1 MIIRLAGFMGE
12 SPRTIPRLLPD
23 TMAQQAYNTK
33 LENGALKPI
42 HRARLDKR
50 LDAQAQTIFLHQ
62 GKWIAWDQV
71 VDVVRGPVAEDR
83 LYFTGDGVPKI
94 MVDGETMNL
103 AIPAPTGKPVATVS
117 GTPSEE
123 LSSTILYA
131 YTWVTSLGEE
141 SEPSPLSE
149 GVEWSPGLPVTVR
162 GFSQPPD
169 NRRVTSMRIYRSQTS
184 STGATDLYFIAE
196 RPAGV
201 GDFLDDG
208 LDLVEPI
215 PSTDFNPPP
224 DELQGITALPN
235 GILAAFAGKRLYFS
249 EPYYPHAWPEKYV
262 LTTDYEIV
270 GLGAFGSSVAIMTTG
285 TPYIASGTAPEN
297 MVMEKLELNLPCINA
312 RGIVDLGYSVAYPSH
327 LGLVSISSN
336 GANVVTNGVL
346 TRDQWLQM
354 NPYSF
359 VAGQFAGRWMASYA
373 YTDEGG
379 EGKRGIIIIDLSGDQ
394 AFLIRNSDYA
404 DSMYYDIS
412 SGALYLL
419 KSGTDIY
426 EWDAIDQPFGE
437 QLWRSK
443 RFIIPTETNFG
454 ALLVEGDDITN
465 AAQKKT
471 LEEKAKAIM
480 AANRAIMDKSRSGG
494 EIGGAPIG
502 VIPFGGS
509 LLDAIE
515 HDQASLAVSVY
526 ADDRLVFTTSKL
538 NRVIRLP
545 AGFLARTWE
554 IEVRGNIQVS
564 QITMATSASE
574 IAEGQ

>member
-23 TMAQQAYNTK
+23 SMAQQAYNTK
-33 LENGALKPI
+33 LDNGALKPI
-42 HRARLDKR
+42 HRARFDKR
-50 LDAQAQTIFLHQ
+50 LDKQAQTIYLHQ
-62 GKWIAWDQV
+62 GEWIGWDKV

-103 AIPAPTGKPVATVS
+103 AVPAPTGKPVATVS
-117 GTPSEE
+117 GTPDKD
-123 LSSTILYA
+123 LSSTIIYA
-131 YTWVTSLGEE
+131 YTWVTSLAEE
-141 SEPSPLSE
+141 SEPSPLSD
-149 GVEWSPGLPVTVR
+149 GVEWSPGLPVTLR
-162 GFSQPPD
+162 GFSPPPD
-169 NRRVTSMRIYRSQTS
+169 GRRVTQMRIYRSQTS
-184 STGATDLYFIAE
+184 STGSTDLYFIAE

-201 GDFLDDG
+201 GDFVDNG

-215 PSTDFNPPP
+215 PSTNFNPPP
-224 DELQGITALPN
+224 DDLAGITALPN
-235 GILAAFAGKRLYFS
+235 GILAAFSGKRLYFS

-270 GLGAFGSSVAIMTTG
+270 GLGAFGSSVAILTTG

-443 RFIIPTETNFG
+443 RFVIPTETNFG

-480 AANRAIMDKSRSGG
+480 AANRAIMNTNRTGG

-502 VIPFGGS
+502 AVPFGGS
-509 LLDAIE
+509 LLEAVE
-515 HDQASLAVSVY
+515 HDQASLAVSVF
-526 ADDRLVFTTSKL
+526 ADDKLVFTTSKL
-538 NRVIRLP
+538 NKVIRLP
-545 AGFLARTWE
+545 SGFLARTWE

-574 IAEGQ
+574 MAEGQ

>member
-23 TMAQQAYNTK
+23 SMAQQAYNTK
-33 LENGALKPI
+33 LDNGALKPI
-42 HRARLDKR
+42 HQARLDKR
-50 LDAQAQTIFLHQ
+50 LSNPAQTIYLHR
-62 GKWIAWDQV
+62 GEWISWDKV
-71 VDVVRGPVAEDR
+71 VDVVRGQVAEER
-83 LYFTGDGVPKI
+83 LYFTGDGAPKI
-94 MVDGETMNL
+94 MVDGDVMNL
-103 AIPAPTGKPVATVS
+103 AIPAPTGKPVAIVN
-117 GTPSEE
+117 GEPDAE
-123 LSSTILYA
+123 LSSSIIYA

-149 GVEWSPGLPVTVR
+149 SVEWSPGITVTLR
-162 GFSQPPD
+162 GFSHPPD
-169 NRRVTSMRIYRSQTS
+169 GRRVTLMRIYRSQTS
-184 STGATDLYFIAE
+184 STGATELYFIAE

-201 GDFLDDG
+201 GDFVDDE
-208 LDLVEPI
+208 LELVELI
-215 PSTDFNPPP
+215 PSTDYNPPP
-224 DELQGITALPN
+224 DDLAGITALPN
-235 GILAAFAGKRLYFS
+235 GMLAAFSGKRLYFS
-249 EPYYPHAWPEKYV
+249 EPYIPHAWPEKYV

-270 GLGAFGSSVAIMTTG
+270 GLGAFGSSVAVLTTG

-297 MVMEKLELNLPCINA
+297 MVMEKLELNLPCISA

-327 LGLVSISSN
+327 LGLVSISSS
-336 GANVVTNGVL
+336 GANVVTNGVM

-373 YTDEGG
+373 YTDEAG
-379 EGKRGIIIIDLSGDQ
+379 EGKRGIIIIDLTGDQ

-404 DSMYYDIS
+404 DSMHYDIS
-412 SGALYLL
+412 SGSLYLL

-426 EWDAIDQPFGE
+426 EWDDISQPFGE

-443 RFIIPTETNFG
+443 KFVIPTETNFG
-454 ALLVEGDDITN
+454 AILVEGDDITN

-480 AANRAIMDKSRSGG
+480 AANRAIMDKNRSGG

-502 VIPFGGS
+502 VTPFGGS
-509 LLDAIE
+509 LLDAVM
-515 HDQASLAVSVY
+515 HDQASLAVSVF
-526 ADDRLVFTTSKL
+526 ADGKLAFTTSKL
-538 NRVIRLP
+538 NKVVRLP
-545 AGFLARTWE
+545 AGFQARTWE

-574 IAEGQ
+574 MAEGQ

>member
-23 TMAQQAYNTK
+23 SMAQQAYNTK
-33 LENGALKPI
+33 LDNGALKPI
-42 HRARLDKR
+42 HRARFDKR
-50 LDAQAQTIFLHQ
+50 LDEQAQTIYLHQ
-62 GKWIAWDQV
+62 GEWIGWNEV

-83 LYFTGDGVPKI
+83 LYFTGDGAPKI
-94 MVDGETMNL
+94 RIDGDVMDL
-103 AIPAPTGKPVATVS
+103 AVPAPDGKPVAS
-117 GTPSEE
+117 IDAEPNPL
-123 LSSTILYA
+123 LSSTIIYA

-141 SEPSPLSE
+141 SEPSPLSD
-149 GVEWSPGLPVTVR
+149 GILWSPGIPVTVK

-169 NRRVTSMRIYRSQTS
+169 NRRVTLMRIYRSQTS
-184 STGATDLYFIAE
+184 TTGATELYFIAE

-201 GDFLDDG
+201 GDFIDD
-208 LDLVEPI
+208 DLEIVEPL
-215 PSTDFNPPP
+215 PSQDFNPPP
-224 DELQGITALPN
+224 SDLKGITALPN
-235 GILAAFAGKRLYFS
+235 GILAAFSGKRLYFS

-262 LTTDYEIV
+262 LTTDFEIV
-270 GLGAFGSSVAIMTTG
+270 GLGAFGSSVAILTTG
-285 TPYIASGTAPEN
+285 TPYIASGTSPES
-297 MVMEKLELNLPCINA
+297 MVMEKLELNLPCISA
-312 RGIVDLGYSVAYPSH
+312 RSIVDLGYSVAYASH
-327 LGLVSISSN
+327 LGLVSISSS
-336 GANVVTNGVL
+336 GANVVTTGVL

-404 DSMYYDIS
+404 DSMFYDIG
-412 SGALYLL
+412 SGSVYLL

-426 EWDAIDQPFGE
+426 EWDAISEPFGE

-443 RFIIPTETNFG
+443 RFVIPTETNFG
-454 ALLVEGDDITN
+454 ALLVEGDDVTT
-465 AAQKKT
+465 AAQKKS
-471 LEEKAKAIM
+471 LQEKAKAIM
-480 AANRAIMDKSRSGG
+480 VANRAIMDTGRSGG

-502 VIPFGGS
+502 VVPFGGS
-509 LLDAIE
+509 LLDAVE
-515 HDQASLAVSVY
+515 GDQTSLAVSVF
-526 ADDRLVFTTSKL
+526 ADEKLVFTTSRL
-538 NRVIRLP
+538 NSVVRLP
-545 AGFLARTWE
+545 AGFLARNWE

-574 IAEGQ
+574 MAEGQ

>member
-12 SPRTIPRLLPD
+12 MPRTIPRLLPD
-23 TMAQQAYNTK
+23 SMAQQAYNTK
-33 LENGALKPI
+33 LDNGALKPI
-42 HRARLDKR
+42 HQARLDKR
-50 LDAQAQTIFLHQ
+50 LDAPAKTIYLHQ
-62 GKWIAWDQV
+62 GEWIGWDQV

-83 LYFTGDGVPKI
+83 LYFTGDGAPKI
-94 MVDGETMNL
+94 RVNGDVLNL
-103 AIPAPTGKPVATVS
+103 AIAAPTGKPVATVT
-117 GTPSEE
+117 GTPDEE
-123 LSSTILYA
+123 LSSTIIYA

-169 NRRVTSMRIYRSQTS
+169 NRRVTLMRIYRSQTS
-184 STGATDLYFIAE
+184 STGATELYFIAE

-201 GDFLDDG
+201 GDFTDND
-208 LDLVEPI
+208 LDLVELL
-215 PSTDFNPPP
+215 PSTDYNPPP
-224 DELQGITALPN
+224 DDLSGIIALPN
-235 GILAAFAGKRLYFS
+235 GMLAAFSGKRLYFS
-249 EPYYPHAWPEKYV
+249 EPYIPHAWPEKYI

-297 MVMEKLELNLPCINA
+297 MVMEKLELNLPCIA
-312 RGIVDLGYSVAYPSH
+312 PRGIVDLGYSVAYPSH
-327 LGLVSISSN
+327 LGLVSISSS
-336 GANVVTNGVL
+336 GANVVTNSVL

-373 YTDEGG
+373 YTDEAG
-379 EGKRGIIIIDLSGDQ
+379 EGKRGIIIIDLTGDQ
-394 AFLIRNSDYA
+394 PFLIRNGDYA
-404 DSMYYDIS
+404 DSMHYDIS

-443 RFIIPTETNFG
+443 QFVIPTETNFG

-480 AANRAIMDKSRSGG
+480 AANRAIMDENRSGG

-502 VIPFGGS
+502 ITPLGGS
-509 LLDAIE
+509 LLDVVMND
-515 HDQASLAVSVY
+515 HASLAVSVF
-526 ADDRLVFTTSKL
+526 ADGRLAFTTSKL
-538 NRVIRLP
+538 NKVIRLP
-545 AGFLARTWE
+545 GGFQARTWE
-554 IEVRGNIQVS
+554 IEVRGNIQIS

-574 IAEGQ
+574 MAEGQ

>member
-23 TMAQQAYNTK
+23 AMAQQAYNTK

-50 LDAQAQTIFLHQ
+50 LDAKAQTIYLHQ

-94 MVDGETMNL
+94 MIDGETMNL
-103 AIPAPTGKPVATVS
+103 AIPAPTGKPVAIVS
-117 GTPSEE
+117 GTPSED

-141 SEPSPLSE
+141 SEPSPLSD

-169 NRRVTSMRIYRSQTS
+169 GRRVTQMRIYRSQTS
-184 STGATDLYFIAE
+184 STGATELYFIAE

-201 GDFLDDG
+201 GDFIDDG
-208 LDLVEPI
+208 LDLVEPLGT
-215 PSTDFNPPP
+215 TDFNPPP
-224 DELQGITALPN
+224 DDLQGITTLPN
-235 GILAAFAGKRLYFS
+235 GILAAFSGKRLYFS

-336 GANVVTNGVL
+336 GANVVTNSVL

-404 DSMYYDIS
+404 DSMFYDIG
-412 SGALYLL
+412 SGSLYLL
-419 KSGTDIY
+419 KSGTEIY
-426 EWDAIDQPFGE
+426 EWDAISEPFGE

-443 RFIIPTETNFG
+443 RFVIPTETNFG
-454 ALLVEGDDITN
+454 ALLIEGDDITT

-480 AANRAIMDKSRSGG
+480 AANRAIINTNRSGG

-502 VIPFGGS
+502 TIPFGGS
-509 LLDAIE
+509 LLEAVE
-515 HDQASLAVSVY
+515 HDQTSLAVSVY
-526 ADDRLVFTTSKL
+526 ADDKLVFTTSKL
-538 NRVIRLP
+538 NKVIRLP
-545 AGFLARTWE
+545 GGFLARTWE

-574 IAEGQ
+574 MAEGQ

>member
-23 TMAQQAYNTK
+23 TMAQQAFNTK

-42 HRARLDKR
+42 HRARFEKR
-50 LDAQAQTIFLHQ
+50 LDERAQTIYLHQ
-62 GKWIAWDQV
+62 GNWIGWSQV

-94 MVDGETMNL
+94 LFDGETMNL
-103 AIPAPTGKPVATVS
+103 AVPAPVGKPVAS
-117 GTPSEE
+117 ISEE
-123 LSSTILYA
+123 PDAALSSTIIYA

-141 SEPSPLSE
+141 SEPSPLSD
-149 GVEWSPGLPVTVR
+149 GLLWSPGIPVTVR
-162 GFSQPPD
+162 GFSMPPD
-169 NRRVTSMRIYRSQTS
+169 GRRITSMRIYRSQTS

-196 RPAGV
+196 RPAGI
-201 GDFLDDG
+201 GDFIDDE

-215 PSTDFNPPP
+215 ASTDFNPPP
-224 DELQGITALPN
+224 DDLQGITALPN
-235 GILAAFAGKRLYFS
+235 GILAAFSGKRLYFS

-270 GLGAFGSSVAIMTTG
+270 GLGAFGSSVAILTTG
-285 TPYIASGTAPEN
+285 TPYIASGTSPES
-297 MVMEKLELNLPCINA
+297 MVMEKLELNLPCIA
-312 RGIVDLGYSVAYPSH
+312 PRSIVDLGYSVAYASH

-336 GANVVTNGVL
+336 GASVVTTGIL

-359 VAGQFAGRWMASYA
+359 VSGQFSGRWMASYA
-373 YTDEGG
+373 YTDKDG

-394 AFLIRNSDYA
+394 TFLIRNSDYA
-404 DSMYYDIS
+404 DSMFYDIG
-412 SGALYLL
+412 SGSVYLL

-426 EWDAIDQPFGE
+426 EWDAISEPFGE

-443 RFIIPTETNFG
+443 RFVLPSEINFG
-454 ALLVEGDDITN
+454 AILVEGDDVTT
-465 AAQKKT
+465 AAQKKS
-471 LEEKAKAIM
+471 LQDKARAIM
-480 AANRAIMDKSRSGG
+480 AANRVIMNTGRTGG

-502 VIPFGGS
+502 VLPLGAS
-509 LLDAIE
+509 LLDRVE
-515 HDQASLAVSVY
+515 DDHVSLAVSIF
-526 ADDRLVFTTSKL
+526 ADEKLVFTTSKL
-538 NRVIRLP
+538 NQVVRLP
-545 AGFLARTWE
+545 GGFLARTWE

-564 QITMATSASE
+564 QITVAVSASE
-574 IAEGQ
+574 MAEGQ

>member
-23 TMAQQAYNTK
+23 GMAQQAYNTK
-33 LENGALKPI
+33 LDNGALKPI

-50 LDAQAQTIFLHQ
+50 LDAKAQTIYLHQ
-62 GKWIAWDQV
+62 GEWISWDKI

-83 LYFTGDGVPKI
+83 LYFTGDGAPKI
-94 MVDGETMNL
+94 MVNGETMNL
-103 AIPAPTGKPVATVS
+103 ALAAPTGKPVAIVS
-117 GTPSEE
+117 GTPDDS
-123 LSSTILYA
+123 LSSTIIYA

-149 GVEWSPGLPVTVR
+149 GVLWSPGLPVTVR
-162 GFSQPPD
+162 GFSPPPEG
-169 NRRVTSMRIYRSQTS
+169 RRVTSMRIYRSQTS

-201 GDFLDDG
+201 GDFLDED
-208 LDLVEPI
+208 LDIVEPI
-215 PSTDFNPPP
+215 GTTDFNPPP
-224 DELQGITALPN
+224 DDLQGITTLPN
-235 GILAAFAGKRLYFS
+235 GMLAAFSGKRLYFS

-270 GLGAFGSSVAIMTTG
+270 GLGAFGSSVAILTTG

-297 MVMEKLELNLPCINA
+297 FVMEKLELNLPCINA

-336 GANVVTNGVL
+336 GASVVTTGVM

-404 DSMYYDIS
+404 DSMFYDIGT
-412 SGALYLL
+412 GALYLL
-419 KSGTDIY
+419 KSGTEIY
-426 EWDAIDQPFGE
+426 EWDAISEPFGE

-443 RFIIPTETNFG
+443 RFVIPTEINFG
-454 ALLVEGDDITN
+454 ALLIEGDDITT

-471 LEEKAKAIM
+471 LEDKAKAIM
-480 AANRAIMDKSRSGG
+480 AANRAIMTTNRSGG

-509 LLDAIE
+509 LLDAVE
-515 HDQASLAVSVY
+515 HDQASLAVSIF
-526 ADDRLVFTTSKL
+526 ADDKLIFTTSKL
-538 NRVIRLP
+538 NKVIRLP
-545 AGFLARTWE
+545 GGFLARTWE

-564 QITMATSASE
+564 QITMAISASE
-574 IAEGQ
+574 MAEGQ